1 MKRYTKFVAGGLVL
15 ATTAWVACAVAQ
27 QPRGD
32 GPPAP
37 PAQPGDGH
45 DLTVKV
51 TDVKGKDGQIVIAL
65 FTKPDGFPADVTKA
79 VKTATVATD
88 KPTHTFEKLPAGK
101 YVVVVFHDRNKNG
114 KVDKSLL
121 GPPKEPIG
129 LSNHPKISPPR
140 NMPDFDKAKV
150 DVSKGTSVEVN
161 LIELGL

>member
-1 MKRYTKFVAGGLVL
+1 MAGGVLV
-15 ATTAWVACAVAQ
+15 AATAWVACAMAQ
-27 QPRGD
+27 QPRGG
-32 GPPAP
+32 GPQAP
-37 PAQPGDGH
+37 LPQSADGH

-65 FTKPDGFPADVTKA
+65 FTKEDGFPADIGKA
-79 VKTATVATD
+79 AKTATVALD

-114 KVDKSLL
+114 KVDKTLL

-150 DVSKGTSVEVN
+150 DVSKATSIEVN